1 MTILDQI
8 PDKRALALALF
19 PNGKVYD
26 ASGRMHVGD
35 WDGNPGQSCVVY
47 LDQGRLYDFN
57 GAQQGDLVDVIMHQQ
72 HCDASGARDWLDR
85 GKWFRG
91 DAYHAKDMPVSRPTL
106 RLIDLPAAPPRTPL
120 PEPGANGM
128 VYVYRWADGSIAMLV
143 RRWPGKDGQKVIRRQ
158 RWDGDKW
165 QWGGTENARLPLYG
179 LGELLR
185 RPDAE
190 VLIVEGEK
198 ACKAG
203 YIRWPDMVT
212 VCPPGGS
219 NPAPGTDW
227 TPLAGRSVG
236 ILGDADDA
244 GRTFAVKVVE
254 ACRMAGATGRAEL
267 NPQVVYETLGG
278 SGQVPEAWD
287 IADEVA

>member
-1 MTILDQI
+1 MTDCHGL
-8 PDKRALALALF
+8 
-19 PNGKVYD
+19 KVQWW
-26 ASGRMHVGD
+26 SWFEREWIWGRTD
-35 WDGNPGQSCVVY
+35 D
-47 LDQGRLYDFN
+47 
-57 GAQQGDLVDVIMHQQ
+57 
-72 HCDASGARDWLDR
+72 
-85 GKWFRG
+85 
-91 DAYHAKDMPVSRPTL
+91 
-106 RLIDLPAAPPRTPL
+106 
-120 PEPGANGM
+120 
-128 VYVYRWADGSIAMLV
+128 
-143 RRWPGKDGQKVIRRQ
+143 
-158 RWDGDKW
+158 
-165 QWGGTENARLPLYG
+165 ARLPLYG

-236 ILGDADDA
+236 VLGDADDA

-254 ACRMAGATGRAEL
+254 ACRLAGTTVRAVLEPAGGVRNAGRERAGAGGVGR
-267 NPQVVYETLGG
+267 GG
-278 SGQVPEAWD
+278 RGGVMSNSYPIQCC
-287 IADEVA
+287 

>member
-1 MTILDQI
+1 
-8 PDKRALALALF
+8 
-19 PNGKVYD
+19 
-26 ASGRMHVGD
+26 MHVGD

-57 GAQQGDLVDVIMHQQ
+57 GAQRGDLVDVIMHQQ
-72 HCDASGARDWLDR
+72 HCDATGARDWLDR

-91 DAYHAKDMPVSRPTL
+91 DAYHAKDMPAPRPTL
-106 RLIDLPAAPPRTPL
+106 HLIDLPAAPPRTPL
-120 PEPGANGM
+120 PEPGANGV

-143 RRWPGKDGQKVIRRQ
+143 RRWLGKDGQKVIRRQ
-158 RWDGDKW
+158 RWVEGEWVAQTVTDCHGLKV
-165 QWGGTENARLPLYG
+165 QWWSWFEREWIWGRTDDARLPLYG

-190 VLIVEGEK
+190 ALIVEGEK

-236 ILGDADDA
+236 VLGDADDA
-244 GRTFAVKVVE
+244 GRTFAVKVVD
-254 ACRMAGATGRAEL
+254 ACRRAGATVRAVL
-267 NPQVVYETLGG
+267 SPQVVYETLGG
-278 SGQVPEAWD
+278 VGPAPESWD
-287 IADEVA
+287 IADEVV